1 MNNVKVTRIE
11 FLCGLLPR
19 MECGYAPFCSTPD
32 VCPDDLPFEVNKDIL
47 EAFKKGLDV
56 VPVKVTINV
65 SMPKENTENLADEV
79 MSAARRALKSVEY
92 INGTDRGAVNPDS
105 QGVKKPYM
113 FAVKADP
120 CRIIY
125 AITCGHSCS
134 VKVIGFLTRAN

>member
-19 MECGYAPFCSTPD
+19 IECGYAPFCSTPD
-32 VCPDDLPFEVNKDIL
+32 VCPDDLPSEVNKDIL

-105 QGVKKPYM
+105 HGVKKPYM
-113 FAVKADP
+113 FTVKEDP

-125 AITCGHSCS
+125 AITCGHSFS